1 MKPGRRIELKLD
13 FTKNSGVLL
22 KTGKDFLVS
31 LFKIHETT

>member
-1 MKPGRRIELKLD
+1 MKPGFRIDLKVD

-22 KTGKDFLVS
+22 KTGKDFLET